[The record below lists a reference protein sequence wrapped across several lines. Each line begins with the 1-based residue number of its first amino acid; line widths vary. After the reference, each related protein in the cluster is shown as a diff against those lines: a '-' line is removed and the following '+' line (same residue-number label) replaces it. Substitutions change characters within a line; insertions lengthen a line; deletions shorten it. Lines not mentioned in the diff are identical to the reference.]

1 MSKFDDIKIPDSI
14 DDITKK
20 AMDRGHNYKKK
31 QKHKKIIVA
40 SIASVSIGVGII
52 GAGIM
57 NPSIAD
63 SIPVIRHIV
72 DYFSANKESMYK
84 SDEEEFE
91 KLKVD
96 LNLLTK
102 KKGIEFKLD
111 SASIDDNYLTIFY
124 TIKTEKNIKEI
135 EGANEDAYFANPF
148 ISAYING
155 KDIIHSGPIESEA
168 TFSSY
173 NELKGMNKID
183 VSYIKIDDNM
193 NVKFKIDEIFG
204 IKGNWSVNT
213 KIDKSKAQNDTYRY
227 ELDKDFVL
235 NKKYKIDGKNKQI
248 KNNVNIERVIIS
260 PLANKIVINEKVKG
274 ADSEWDPIMMS
285 SFALFDQEG
294 KSLDVIDK
302 GGSGT
307 DLQTGIATNSIE
319 FLKADKNT
327 KSLTLVPF
335 DYNEHITESILD
347 PQSIDNL
354 PIKFKTSEYG
364 NVVLE
369 DIQITDKEIKYT
381 YSKEGVSPFTQG
393 GFLLFDENK
402 NEILIDGGFSKIAID
417 RKTGKYTETINFEGY
432 NVDKSL
438 LKKVKNIS
446 TYTNNSTKLMYDQ
459 QMKID
464 LVK

>member
-31 QKHKKIIVA
+31 QKYKKIIVA

-52 GAGIM
+52 GVGIM

-63 SIPVIRHIV
+63 SIPIIRHIV

-96 LNLLTK
+96 LNLSTK

>member
-31 QKHKKIIVA
+31 QKYKKIIVA

-52 GAGIM
+52 GVGIM

-96 LNLLTK
+96 LNLSTK

-364 NVVLE
+364 NIVLE

>member
-31 QKHKKIIVA
+31 QKYKKIIVA

-52 GAGIM
+52 GVGIM

-96 LNLLTK
+96 LNLSTK

-285 SFALFDQEG
+285 SFALFDQDG

-302 GGSGT
+302 GGNGT
-307 DLQTGIATNSIE
+307 GIFGIATNSIE

-364 NVVLE
+364 NIVLE
-369 DIQITDKEIKYT
+369 DIKITDKEIKYT

>member
-31 QKHKKIIVA
+31 QKYKKIIVA

-52 GAGIM
+52 GVGIM

-96 LNLLTK
+96 LNLSTK

>member
-31 QKHKKIIVA
+31 QKYKKIIVA

-52 GAGIM
+52 GVGIM

-96 LNLLTK
+96 LNLSRK

-124 TIKTEKNIKEI
+124 TIKTEKNIKEM

-381 YSKEGVSPFTQG
+381 YSKEGVSSFTQG

>member
-1 MSKFDDIKIPDSI
+1 MSKFDDIKIPNSI

-31 QKHKKIIVA
+31 QKYKKIIVA

-52 GAGIM
+52 GVGIM

-96 LNLLTK
+96 LNLSTK